1 MERSYPR
8 RYRGESVDRYVR
20 PIAGRLGRS
29 AAEVS
34 VEGEVD
40 PDRAELVS
48 VDDFSVFSRGTTVTS
63 GTRADVVYIDEELG
77 KVFLDGPV
85 YGERYGRFPE
95 AAGLGE
101 PLPLPVVLWK
111 AGTEAG
117 VWVLL
122 SSRRGFSPEEPGCRR
137 SLLRVTEA
145 VLERGRVLSEGLEWG
160 RRAPA

>member
-1 MERSYPR
+1 MERTYPR
-8 RYRGESVDRYVR
+8 RYGGESVDRHVR
-20 PIAGRLGRS
+20 LVAGRLGQS

-34 VEGEVD
+34 VEGEMD

-63 GTRADVVYIDEELG
+63 GTRADVVYIDEAFG
-77 KVFLDGPV
+77 TVFLDGPI

-95 AAGLGE
+95 AAGLGA

-117 VWVLL
+117 VWVLV
-122 SSRRGFSPEEPGCRR
+122 SSRRGFSPGEPGCAR

-145 VLERGRVLSEGLEWG
+145 VLERGRLLYEGLEWSRQPLG
-160 RRAPA
+160 